1 MVIIMTELLAPAGSF
16 EALEAAISN
25 GANAIYLGM
34 PKFGARAY
42 ASNFTIE
49 ELKEAVKY
57 AHLRNV
63 KVYVT
68 MNTIIFDKELE
79 DAYNQINELYL
90 ANVDGVIVQ
99 DLALLTYIVNNYPK
113 MEAHAS
119 TQMGIDD
126 LEGTLLLKDLGC
138 HRVVLSREVEIEKIK
153 KIKQLSKMPL
163 EVFIHGALCVSYSGN
178 CLMSGLIGYR
188 SGNRGRCVGSCRKE
202 YELIDTTNNI
212 NYPKS
217 YILSMKD
224 LNTSYNINDL
234 KDIDSLKIEGRMK
247 ESVYVVKSYREL
259 LDNPNVNIKTI
270 NKNLNKTFNRTYTKG
285 YMFGEDKKNITNI
298 LKPNN
303 FGYEIGKVVS
313 KNKIGYEIKL
323 IDTLN
328 QGDIIRIDHN
338 GEDINLTATK
348 IYDKNENLINK
359 ADKYCF
365 INIKEKLAIG
375 DIVYKTKDINYCN
388 ELEQTYPKVFKRIPL
403 DIEVYGSEGTPLS
416 LVLKAD
422 NKSVYVE
429 SDFTLDKALKA
440 PTSAEQFINQFSRLN
455 NTVYELNDV
464 SYMVDGVF
472 IPTSKLNDLRR
483 LAVDILDQERLVFRE
498 PVIISEKQYIPPIS
512 STNSPVLSVFC
523 NTKEQENAA
532 RQLGISCVYTKE
544 NTIRRNQVKYDKK
557 ICDETLVGGY
567 GGVYFMKEN
576 NLPFVTDFSLNV
588 VNFESVYE
596 LHKLGAKRV
605 CLSHEMNK
613 QDIDDI
619 VNNYKNKVG
628 VEPNLEMIVYG
639 RADMLFT
646 KYCPLKKYNLCGK
659 CKQNKYVLKEEYGT
673 FPILSHE
680 DCTTTILNGRPLNL
694 IDDLETIK
702 GVKTFRIQLT
712 TENYEESLN
721 IIQMFKNKLSTMEK
735 TYLFNKETDTRGHF
749 NKEIL

>member
-1 MVIIMTELLAPAGSF
+1 MTELLAPAGSF

-25 GANAIYLGM
+25 GADAIYLGM

-63 KVYVT
+63 KIYVT
-68 MNTIIFDKELE
+68 MNTIVFDRELQ
-79 DAYNQINELYL
+79 DAYNQIHELYL
-90 ANVDGVIVQ
+90 AGVDGVIVQ
-99 DLALLTYIVNNYPK
+99 DLALLTYIINNYPK

-126 LEGTLLLKDLGC
+126 LEGTLLLKELGTK
-138 HRVVLSREVEIEKIK
+138 RVVLSREVEIEKIK
-153 KIKQLSKMPL
+153 EIKKIAKIPL
-163 EVFIHGALCVSYSGN
+163 EVFVHGALCVSYSGN

-202 YELIDTTNNI
+202 YELVDTTNNI

-224 LNTSYNINDL
+224 LNTSYNIKDL
-234 KDIDSLKIEGRMK
+234 KEIDSLKIEGRMK
-247 ESVYVVKSYREL
+247 ESVYVANVVKNYREL
-259 LDNPNVNIKTI
+259 LDNPKADLKEI
-270 NKNLNKTFNRTYTKG
+270 NNNLIKTFNRTYTKG
-285 YMFGEDKKNITNI
+285 YMFHEDKKEITNI

-303 FGYEIGKVVS
+303 FGFEIGKITA
-313 KNKIGYEIKL
+313 KTKIGYEIRL
-323 IDTLN
+323 SSVLN

-338 GEDINLTATK
+338 GVDVNLTTAK
-348 IYDKNENLINK
+348 IYDKNQNLINS
-359 ADKYCF
+359 ADKLCY
-365 INIKEKLAIG
+365 IDIKEKLSVG
-375 DIVYKTKDINYCN
+375 DIVYKTKDIKYCN
-388 ELEQTYPKVFKRIPL
+388 ELESTFPKIFKRIPL
-403 DIEVYGSEGTPLS
+403 DVEVYGGENTSLS

-422 NKSVYVE
+422 GKSVYVE
-429 SDFTLDKALKA
+429 SDFILEKAIKN
-440 PTSAEQFINQFSRLN
+440 PTDEEQFKKQFGRLS

-464 SYMVDGVF
+464 NFMVNDVF

-483 LAVDILDQERLVFRE
+483 LSIDLLNEERLNNRE
-498 PVIISEKQYIPPIS
+498 DIKLTKKTYIPPIS
-512 STNSPVLSVFC
+512 AVNQQNLSVYC
-523 NTKEQENAA
+523 NTKEQEKAA
-532 RQLGISCVYTKE
+532 KDCGINIIYTSE
-544 NTIRRNQVKYDKK
+544 NTIRRNQTTYNKTYDGDML
-557 ICDETLVGGY
+557 IGGY
-567 GGVYFMKEN
+567 GGIYAMNKKQQS
-576 NLPFVTDFSLNV
+576 FVTDFSLNV

-605 CLSHEMNK
+605 CLSHEINK
-613 QDIDDI
+613 QDIEDI
-619 VNNYKNKVG
+619 VINYTSSVG
-628 VEPNLEMIVYG
+628 CAPNLEMIVYG

-673 FPILSHE
+673 FPILSHA

-694 IDDLETIK
+694 IDDLENIK
-702 GVKTFRIQLT
+702 GVNTFRIQLT
-712 TENYEESLN
+712 TEDYEESVKILN
-721 IIQMFKNKLSTMEK
+721 MFKNKMKNMNK

>member
-1 MVIIMTELLAPAGSF
+1 MTELLAPAGSF

-49 ELKEAVKY
+49 ELKNAVKY

-68 MNTIIFDKELE
+68 MNTIIFDKELN
-79 DAYNQINELYL
+79 DAYEQINELYL
-90 ANVDGVIVQ
+90 AGVDGVIVQ
-99 DLALLTYIVNNYPK
+99 DLALLTHIINNYPD

-126 LEGTLLLKDLGC
+126 LEGTLLLKELGC
-138 HRVVLSREVEIEKIK
+138 HRVVLSREVEVEKIK
-153 KIKQLSKMPL
+153 QIKQISKMPL
-163 EVFIHGALCVSYSGN
+163 EVFVHGALCVSYSGN

-224 LNTSYNINDL
+224 LNTSYNLNEL
-234 KDIDSLKIEGRMK
+234 KDVDSLKIEGRMK
-247 ESVYVVKSYREL
+247 ESVYVANVVKSYREI
-259 LDNPNVNIKTI
+259 LDNPKVNLKDI
-270 NKNLNKTFNRTYTKG
+270 NKNLTKTFNRTYTKG

-303 FGYEIGKVVS
+303 FGYEIGKIVS

-338 GEDINLTATK
+338 GEDVNLTATK

-359 ADKYCF
+359 ADKYCY
-365 INIKEKLAIG
+365 INVKEKLSVG
-375 DIVYKTKDINYCN
+375 DVVYKTKDIKYCN
-388 ELEQTYPKVFKRIPL
+388 ELEATYPKIFKRIPL
-403 DIEVYGSEGTPLS
+403 DIEAYGSEGTPLS

-422 NKSVYVE
+422 NKTVYIE
-429 SDFTLDKALKA
+429 SDFTLEKAIKT
-440 PTSAEQFINQFSRLN
+440 PTSCEQFINQFNRLT

-464 SYMVDGVF
+464 SFMVDNVF

-483 LAVDILDQERLVFRE
+483 IAIEALDAERLEKRN
-498 PVIISEKQYIPPIS
+498 PIKLSEKNYIPPVS
-512 STNSPVLSVFC
+512 AVKSPILTVFC
-523 NTKEQENAA
+523 NTEEQAEAA
-532 RQLGISCVYTKE
+532 RNCGILDVYTEE
-544 NTIRRNQVKYDKK
+544 NTIRRNQAKYDKFGTN
-557 ICDETLVGGY
+557 ETLVGGY
-567 GGVYFMKEN
+567 GGIYYMKEKG
-576 NLPFVTDFSLNV
+576 LPFVTDFSLNV

-596 LHKLGAKRV
+596 LHKLGAKRI

-613 QDIDDI
+613 QDIDNI
-619 VNNYKNKVG
+619 VNNYKEKVG
-628 VEPNLEMIVYG
+628 CEPNLEMIVYG

-673 FPILSHE
+673 FPILSHG

-694 IDDLETIK
+694 IDDLEDIN
-702 GVKTFRIQLT
+702 GVHTFRIQLT
-712 TENYEESLN
+712 TESYEESVK
-721 IIQMFKNKLSTMEK
+721 IIEMFKNKLKTMEK
-735 TYLFNKETDTRGHF
+735 TYHFNKETDTRGHF